1 MSQTMV
7 IEYLKGDTMYI
18 FKGRQVIDIEVDDI
32 DTRDY
37 PDFCDAFITNARWGD
52 TGELLTDDEL
62 DAINE
67 DKDLVWD
74 AAHNTIYGRV

>member
-1 MSQTMV
+1 
-7 IEYLKGDTMYI
+7 MYI
-18 FKGRQVIDIEVDDI
+18 FKGRQIIDIEVDDI

-37 PDFCDAFITNARWGD
+37 PDFCDAFIASAMWED